1 MLLLMRLEEHKL
13 CKCPLSR
20 VVLMPRSCSMGCSVL
35 IMPRAPVTAG
45 PCAPSTWPAYPGHP
59 GPWVCSRV
67 SEFSLLVAAEP
78 VDLPVVQALAALQ
91 SGRGPVSETGVCGG
105 GGTLF

>member
-1 MLLLMRLEEHKL
+1 
-13 CKCPLSR
+13 
-20 VVLMPRSCSMGCSVL
+20 MGCSVL
-35 IMPRAPVTAG
+35 IVPRAPVTAG

-78 VDLPVVQALAALQ
+78 VDLPVVQALAALR
-91 SGRGPVSETGVCGG
+91 SGRGPVSVRQECAGEGAPFSDPRAQGFLEEVNSDA
-105 GGTLF
+105 